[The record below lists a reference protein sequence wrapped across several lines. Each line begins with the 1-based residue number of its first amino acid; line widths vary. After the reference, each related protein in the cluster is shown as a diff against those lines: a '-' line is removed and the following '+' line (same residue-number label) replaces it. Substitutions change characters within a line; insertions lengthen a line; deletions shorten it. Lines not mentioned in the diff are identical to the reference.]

1 MQKIVI
7 DTNEL
12 IFSIL
17 SEKSYSAEIMEKV
30 YCENVE
36 LYISEGIL
44 DEYARVLAYEKFNFT
59 VERREQTL
67 RDIRE
72 VGRFVNPLQSSV
84 PIRDEDDR
92 IFYDTAKQS
101 GAILI
106 TSDNDLLVLNE
117 NFIMSAE
124 EYMKIS
130 RTTFLS

>member
-7 DTNEL
+7 DTNEF

-17 SEKSYSAEIMEKV
+17 SAKSYSSEIMRMIYRES
-30 YCENVE
+30 VE
-36 LYISEGIL
+36 LYVNDGIL
-44 DEYARVLAYEKFNFT
+44 DEYERVLAYKKFNLSA
-59 VERREQTL
+59 ERIEQTL

-124 EYMKIS
+124 EYMKTVRI
-130 RTTFLS
+130 TLL